1 MRGVAQGDGRII
13 VMTIHQPSS
22 QIFYQFDRLLLMAS
36 GKQAYFGP
44 SADAM
49 AKFEAMGLRCERQ
62 YNPADYLLDVLSDV
76 KEQDRILA
84 SYATDPQLQKEIDSL
99 SDRARNDAP
108 QLQLNNRRTSVLLGA
123 SNMDPTS
130 QRAGK
135 WATNTW
141 EQFTI
146 LTRRAFKQTKGDISS
161 PIYFV
166 QVKYDVICPLH
177 LTPPTDV
184 CCIDH
189 CWLGVASNA
198 RN

>member
-1 MRGVAQGDGRII
+1 MRTLRGVAQGDGRII
-13 VMTIHQPSS
+13 IMTIHQPSS

-36 GKQAYFGP
+36 GRQAYFGP

-62 YNPADYLLDVLSDV
+62 FNPADYLLDVLSDT
-76 KEQDRILA
+76 KEQGRILTA
-84 SYATDPQLQKEIDSL
+84 YTIDPLLQKEIDL
-99 SDRARNDAP
+99 LADRARDSTTA
-108 QLQLNNRRTSVLLGA
+108 QTLLNNRRTSVLLGDN
-123 SNMDPTS
+123 NMDPTS

-166 QVKYDVICPLH
+166 QV
-177 LTPPTDV
+177 
-184 CCIDH
+184 CCCEFIDYEH
-189 CWLGVASNA
+189 HS
-198 RN
+198 